1 MKILKIIRCCG
12 RLAVCA
18 LLFITAPS
26 WAATYYVDAT
36 LGDDTR
42 DGLRQRQ

>member
-1 MKILKIIRCCG
+1 MKILKEKHYR
-12 RLAVCA
+12 RMLVVCA
-18 LLFITAPS
+18 LLFIAAPT